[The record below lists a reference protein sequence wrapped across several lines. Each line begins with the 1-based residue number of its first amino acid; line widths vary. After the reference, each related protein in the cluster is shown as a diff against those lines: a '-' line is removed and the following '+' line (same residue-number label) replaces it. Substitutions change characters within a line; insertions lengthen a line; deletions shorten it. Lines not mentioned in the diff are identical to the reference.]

1 MDTDILLEKYS
12 KEISGFEE
20 KFGIRFNDK
29 RRLIEALDHTADNSE
44 KKKQYALAGDALLD
58 LILFD
63 YLLEKGGYSRG
74 KMDCIRKRL
83 NTDENLALIGRS
95 IGLGE
100 FIIFPIS
107 ATDGEKESS
116 KAYYNDTVEAL
127 VYLIMKDQCL
137 ESSVRFA
144 VENIL
149 SKIPSDEYG
158 CENCLI

>member
-1 MDTDILLEKYS
+1 MDPDILLEKYS

-20 KFGIRFNDK
+20 NFEIRFNDK
-29 RRLIEALDHTADNSE
+29 RRLLESLDHMADNSE

-58 LILFD
+58 FILFD
-63 YLLEKGGYSRG
+63 FLLEKGGYSKG

-83 NTDENLALIGRS
+83 NTDENLALIGKS
-95 IGLGE
+95 IGLGG
-100 FIIFPIS
+100 FIIFPVS
-107 ATDGEKESS
+107 ATEKEKESS

-137 ESSVRFA
+137 QSSVRFA
-144 VENIL
+144 EKNIL

-158 CENCLI
+158 CVN